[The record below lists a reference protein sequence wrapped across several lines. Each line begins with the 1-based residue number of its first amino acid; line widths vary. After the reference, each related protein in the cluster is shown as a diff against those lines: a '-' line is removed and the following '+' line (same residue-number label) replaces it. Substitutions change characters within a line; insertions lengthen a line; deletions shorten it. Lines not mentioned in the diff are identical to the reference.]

1 MRAIP
6 TYAIASGLDVLST
19 WYGLDKGIAHEGNP
33 FMGGIAS
40 SLPKMIA
47 LKVIGFLVIAGL
59 MVAWLPVSWR
69 RWVWWA
75 LVLMTLAVV
84 VNNVMIIGESKMNP

>member
-1 MRAIP
+1 MCCEMARL
-6 TYAIASGLDVLST
+6 TYAIASALDVLST
-19 WYGLDKGIAHEGNP
+19 WYGLDRGIAHEVNP
-33 FMGGIAS
+33 FMVGIAS

-47 LKVIGFLVIAGL
+47 VKVVGFLVIAGL
-59 MVAWLPVSWR
+59 IVAWLPVSWR

-84 VNNVMIIGESKMNP
+84 VNNVMIIGG